1 MSVPPVQSVPTRRRT
16 ILGSKFLTGCGLTG
30 CQGPGTV
37 GQSWCLIL
45 CMGRLGIASSVLLA
59 TMMPTVAAQEKPKA
73 DLQYDVSRCRP
84 KILSQAP
91 PPKQKAIRTR
101 KGEKSTGFSPVIAFQ
116 ILESG
121 EVAHAYVKRSSGIA
135 DIDRY
140 ALNSVQRT
148 KYNTRSG
155 CGIVE
160 TEATV
165 LVQLSGD

>member
-1 MSVPPVQSVPTRRRT
+1 MP
-16 ILGSKFLTGCGLTG
+16 
-30 CQGPGTV
+30 GPWHRL
-37 GQSWCLIL
+37 QFWCLIL
-45 CMGRLGIASSVLLA
+45 RMDRLAIASSILLA

-84 KILSQAP
+84 KIVSQAP
-91 PPKQKAIRTR
+91 PPKLKAIRTR
-101 KGEKSTGFSPVIAFQ
+101 KGEKSTGFSPVIDFQ

-135 DIDRY
+135 DVDRY
-140 ALNSVQRT
+140 ALNSIQRT
-148 KYNTRSG
+148 KYNARSG

-165 LVQLSGD
+165 LVQLSGG